1 MASTPLDHE
10 YAEDVTTLREAQ
22 RVIADLRRQL
32 ARPQQLTYFAD
43 GEFTIFL
50 DDEHS
55 TMVYALF
62 EQRRLVANQAADCEL
77 HDALAEAVSHWLDA
91 HCAARK
97 NDAKQ
102 PAQPARVLT
111 Y

>member
-1 MASTPLDHE
+1 MASTPLDQE
-10 YAEDVTTLREAQ
+10 YAEDITSLCEAQ

-32 ARPQQLTYFAD
+32 AQPHQITYFDD

-55 TMVYALF
+55 NMVYALF
-62 EQRRLVANQAADCEL
+62 EQRRLVANQSADCEL
-77 HDALAEAVSHWLDA
+77 HDALAEAVSNWLDA
-91 HCAARK
+91 QYAARK
-97 NDAKQ
+97 NDAK
-102 PAQPARVLT
+102 PPRKPARALT